1 MAVPSTQIA
10 DDISDLITTTP
21 NTGASP
27 QITDDI
33 SDLMRGVINL
43 NTLNTVR
50 PTDPNY
56 RGPIGAVGSTV
67 ANIRQATTGNT
78 TAREAID
85 RYWQTASQNLN
96 APIIKSGMQ
105 NFRTSAAI
113 RASDNPREQQIFFQ
127 RAYPNGRMEYL
138 PGTDHL
144 VYRENADNEEE
155 PWKTVQR
162 FDAASEPG
170 LMLPFMSSIVG
181 GVGKYGPVIAGET
194 AMLAMTRGTNFIR
207 RAAMSALGAGTGEGA
222 RQSAQTVFG
231 VQGDTFSGA
240 VGIAGKEALI
250 GGIGFAISEPIVR
263 IFNSA
268 RGAGG
273 FKRLKSADDA
283 MEAIESLNA
292 QIRTMNASRP
302 ADQQLSIIPRLT
314 PGQALGSPLFR
325 IIEAQS
331 AALAGPLREHR
342 IQQAS
347 ALSNFIRSDID
358 YAAIARAPDA
368 VAEALQVA
376 EDTLLS
382 SITNPRVYGR
392 DAGQSLA
399 IMEQTYRKDSQATVR
414 TAYQEANAFEAPVF
428 DLAPAIDVLRTIDA
442 GLPRPARA
450 LPPQP
455 VPEDPINRYL
465 GITEP
470 PQPLPPRAQPDIDLR
485 PPEPEISQV
494 LKELE
499 GLDPAGVDLE
509 ALLAIREKLYDL
521 KTPKPGE
528 TAVRIHA
535 QAGQAYDAI
544 TNVIKNP
551 TNSSEDFVLS
561 WQRANGLA
569 EQRFRTLDR
578 ALITNI
584 VRSEQGFTTT
594 TLSQLANTL
603 IKPNQSEN
611 IEFLKELGLNGEV
624 AIKYLQNTFETRI
637 LDNVLN
643 PTEAASIITR
653 MDKPTLDALMPTA
666 RQEQLKSLLKN
677 VEELQRSEVRA
688 SLDAEVVAQPL
699 LRRLVSMPNG
709 RDYEYLNKLIDD
721 SGGLDSD
728 LGRAI
733 RHGLKN
739 NIIEK
744 VLEAGGDRSV
754 KNEALN
760 QELNR
765 LGSGET
771 NLIRFLTPEDRKMLR
786 QFTIISDFFKV
797 TRGTTDF
804 GTSLRAADIGADLY
818 RFGEPDKIKGAIME
832 IVKAY
837 GVSRFMLSDFGR
849 GMLMG
854 RSGVKYSE
862 LDPIRLATMVTG
874 SIAAD
879 VRNTED

>member
-33 SDLMRGVINL
+33 SDLLAGTVNL
-43 NTLNTVR
+43 NALNTVR

-56 RGPIGAVGSTV
+56 RGPVGAVGSTV

-138 PGTDHL
+138 PGTNHL

-162 FDAASEPG
+162 FDSVTEPG
-170 LMLPFMSSIVG
+170 LMLPFMASIA
-181 GVGKYGPVIAGET
+181 GVAGKYGPAIAGET
-194 AMLAMTRGTNFIR
+194 AMLSMSKGAPFIY
-207 RAAMSALGAGTGEGA
+207 RAALSVLGAGTGEGA
-222 RQSAQTVFG
+222 RQSAQTLFG
-231 VQGDTFSGA
+231 VQGDTFSEA

-250 GGIGFAISEPIVR
+250 GGIGFTISEPIVR

-273 FKRLKSADDA
+273 FRRLESADDA

-292 QIRTMNASRP
+292 QIKTMNASRP
-302 ADQQLSIIPRLT
+302 ADQQLSLVPRLT

-331 AALAGPLREHR
+331 AALAGPLRDHR

-368 VAEALQVA
+368 VAEALRVA

-399 IMEQTYRKDSQATVR
+399 IMEQTYRRDSQATVR
-414 TAYQEANAFEAPVF
+414 TAYQEANAFESPVF

-470 PQPLPPRAQPDIDLR
+470 PQPLLPREQPDIDLR
-485 PPEPEISQV
+485 PAEPEISQV

-499 GLDPAGVDLE
+499 SLDPAGVDLE

-528 TAVRIHA
+528 TAVRVHA

-551 TNSSEDFVLS
+551 TNSSEDFVLA

-569 EQRFRTLDR
+569 EQRFRTLDK

-584 VRSEQGFTTT
+584 VRSEQGLINT

-653 MDKPTLDALMPTA
+653 LDKPTLDALMPVA

-677 VEELQRSEVRA
+677 VEELQGSSIQA
-688 SLDAEVVAQPL
+688 SLDAQSMAQPL
-699 LRRLVSMPNG
+699 LKDILNNPSSRSF
-709 RDYEYLNKLIDD
+709 EYLNKLIDD
-721 SGGLDSD
+721 SGGLDSE

-733 RHGLKN
+733 RHGLKDN
-739 NIIEK
+739 VIEK
-744 VLEAGGDRSV
+744 VIEAGGDQSI
-754 KNEALN
+754 KTEALA
-760 QELNR
+760 QELKR
-765 LGSGET
+765 IAEMGLM
-771 NLIRFLTPEDRKMLR
+771 RFLTPDDRKMLR
-786 QFTIISDFFKV
+786 DLSKISDFFTV
-797 TRGTTDF
+797 TRGTADF
-804 GTSLRAADIGADLY
+804 GTSLRSAEIAADLY
-818 RFGEPDKIKGAIME
+818 RFGQPDKVQAAMME

-849 GMLMG
+849 GMLLG
-854 RSGVKYSE
+854 RAGVKYSE